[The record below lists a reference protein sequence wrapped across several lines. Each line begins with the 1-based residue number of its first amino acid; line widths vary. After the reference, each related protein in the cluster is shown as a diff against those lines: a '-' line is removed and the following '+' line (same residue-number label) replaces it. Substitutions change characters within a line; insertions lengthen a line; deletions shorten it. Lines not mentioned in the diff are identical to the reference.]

1 MEELK
6 TTTEIISGISAVIGL
21 FFVGF
26 QLHSGERLAK
36 AQFINEL
43 ARDID
48 SHRETESHLDRE
60 GKWYEPNEP
69 NATFSQQDKELLEK
83 YLNFFERV
91 KFILDTKVIDIKT
104 IDCLFAYRFFN
115 LVHNP
120 NVQQEILLSP
130 PLRSYYESIFS
141 LYDTWIEYRKGK
153 DIPRKRFTLPP
164 SIKRK

>member
-69 NATFSQQDKELLEK
+69 NATIS
-83 YLNFFERV
+83 
-91 KFILDTKVIDIKT
+91 
-104 IDCLFAYRFFN
+104 
-115 LVHNP
+115 
-120 NVQQEILLSP
+120 
-130 PLRSYYESIFS
+130 
-141 LYDTWIEYRKGK
+141 
-153 DIPRKRFTLPP
+153 
-164 SIKRK
+164 